1 MAETV
6 QYNEKQLQIMAVALR
21 LFAENGYH
29 RTSIRDIARE
39 AEVNVAMVS
48 YYFGSKDNL
57 LEAVFIN
64 HFGSIRSAFTT
75 IINQREDS
83 AIEKVSKIIDMFIDM
98 LTNRQYF
105 HRLMVREAAIL
116 KEGPLFDMINEM
128 RTINKR
134 LLKKAVKSG
143 QQLGLFR
150 KDVDPFFM
158 SSVLIGSIHQNMANT
173 RYEMEHRN
181 TPEEERDT
189 IERERTEAL
198 RVHLKRM
205 FIAYLTDTSTQDH
218 DTVAENNS

>member
-1 MAETV
+1 
-6 QYNEKQLQIMAVALR
+6 MAVALR

-29 RTSIRDIARE
+29 KTSIRDIARE
-39 AEVNVAMVS
+39 AEVNIAMVS
-48 YYFGSKDNL
+48 YYFGSKDKL

-64 HFGSIRSAFTT
+64 HFRSIRSAFTT
-75 IINQREDS
+75 ILNQQDDS
-83 AIEKVSKIIDMFIDM
+83 AIEKVGKIIDMFVDM

-105 HRLMVREAAIL
+105 HRLMVREAGVL

-150 KDVDPFFM
+150 KDVDAFFM

-173 RYEMEHRN
+173 RHEMEHRN
-181 TPEEERDT
+181 IPDNERNA
-189 IERERTEAL
+189 IERERVETL
-198 RVHLKRM
+198 RIHLKRM
-205 FIAYLTDTSTQDH
+205 FIAYLTDTNSLVH
-218 DTVAENNS
+218 DNMADKNS